1 MAFFFSLEFL
11 LRLRSS
17 QERQEQA
24 RLQHVAQRMHTA
36 QARCV
41 SLANERVELENK
53 FRVELKAGMA
63 ASEMYVH
70 LAARSGLDTTEA
82 EAKRALAEARKQWN
96 EQRAKFLQTRRDRE
110 VISSIRDRQHQEY
123 IIQQERREQ
132 QQIDD
137 LFAMRRI
144 NQNG

>member
-41 SLANERVELENK
+41 SLANERVELETSS
-53 FRVELKAGMA
+53 
-63 ASEMYVH
+63 ASNWRPEWRLRDVCSSGR
-70 LAARSGLDTTEA
+70 RSGLDTTEA

-123 IIQQERREQ
+123 LIQQERREQ

-144 NQNG
+144 NQKG